1 MRRRNIEIEII
12 EVLLASSVV
21 VMTIILL
28 FQTGKRS
35 ILYPL
40 IFGVSAV
47 LSFLYAFEGI
57 LYNKNRVIRKRRLII
72 FLAVGAALVALTV
85 FAILAIVR

>member
-21 VMTIILL
+21 
-28 FQTGKRS
+28 
-35 ILYPL
+35 
-40 IFGVSAV
+40 
-47 LSFLYAFEGI
+47 
-57 LYNKNRVIRKRRLII
+57 RKRRLII